1 MGSFSVHS
9 GSGTAQTAAMPAV
22 EDIRRLLERGEI
34 ATLFTR
40 DELEEC
46 GGDAARLSSSLVHI
60 PTYVSNRERLPD
72 EVIDVVAKNKM
83 VYNFISENYPETLR
97 RKETAAEKVRTLK
110 CSIRKRNVK
119 ISIDQSLMNC
129 TSC

>member
-9 GSGTAQTAAMPAV
+9 GSGSGGGCGAAAPTTMPAV
-22 EDIRRLLERGEI
+22 EDIRKLLERGQI

-40 DELEEC
+40 EELEEC
-46 GGDAARLSSSLVHI
+46 GGGDAAAARLSSSLVHI

-97 RKETAAEKVRTLK
+97 PKEAAAEKV
-110 CSIRKRNVK
+110 
-119 ISIDQSLMNC
+119 SIDD
-129 TSC
+129 

>member
-9 GSGTAQTAAMPAV
+9 GSGSGGGGCGAAAPTTMPAV
-22 EDIRRLLERGEI
+22 EDIRKLLERGEI

-40 DELEEC
+40 EELEEC

-97 RKETAAEKVRTLK
+97 PKEAAAEKV
-110 CSIRKRNVK
+110 SINF
-119 ISIDQSLMNC
+119 
-129 TSC
+129 